1 MTIGQ
6 KPGVKEQKLSVRE
19 NVPVRNLDV
28 NVLKST
34 NQSVELMVK
43 IIFKNK
49 LWVVVVCLSCL

>member
-1 MTIGQ
+1 M
-6 KPGVKEQKLSVRE
+6 PGVKEQKLSVRE

-49 LWVVVVCLSCL
+49 LWVVVVCL